1 MALRS
6 TGEGWRCSE
15 CGRVHDG
22 LIMCFGPDEPYAWHQ
37 APVHARMTG
46 SLGKSFCRVRVGG
59 QRQFFV
65 RGHLPIPVRDHDEA
79 VFSWNVWVQVSRL
92 DYRVLPRTLNDAGR
106 VSAAPVVG
114 VLDSRLPY
122 EPATAG
128 LPVELHNRAP
138 GEVPYVRATSLPGH
152 PLQLEQ
158 EQGMSVHR
166 LAELNRELL
175 A

>member
-1 MALRS
+1 MGRRHGPGPAEPPVPDRRPRRTS
-6 TGEGWRCSE
+6 TSAPGVPLGRRAGRCP
-15 CGRVHDG
+15 R
-22 LIMCFGPDEPYAWHQ
+22 
-37 APVHARMTG
+37 R
-46 SLGKSFCRVRVGG
+46 

-92 DYRVLPRTLNDAGR
+92 DYRVLTRTLNDAGR